1 MIICPR
7 CGTKNN
13 DNFNCCYNCGTPL
26 NKQSNTKKEGQEDEA
41 ATYEQEQ
48 EEIYDAPV
56 ENEPEEYSE
65 EPDEYDDSSEDE
77 DISSVYSSSAYRNQ
91 QTIISPSSK
100 KNGTS
105 PKTPKKKRNEVYLNR
120 AIALAVLLL
129 VIIIA
134 IWGTIKLLDHWFS
147 GPIKPTD
154 TPTPDVATHDPYE
167 LNAKVFSHYDTDIN
181 GDKFFKVTVQTNGDK
196 VFIMN
201 KEYPVENGEVSM
213 ILTQYDIY
221 RTYRPSYIQKGEK
234 FDAEIPVTV
243 RKEGYQDYT
252 YKFTLKDITTPM
264 VPFELISPTDF
275 NAIVYKTSTTI
286 SFQTQSGSRIYINGD
301 EFTDTNF
308 NSDSGIFSMDI
319 LTPPSEDPYRY
330 EVTIES
336 DEYLTRTFLYELT
349 RSSDHDPEQTKV
361 LELDNILWTAGA
373 DNTVKI
379 TGKFTGAQ
387 ADLQFYGV
395 NTQRVETL
403 SITFDEDGNGSFE
416 AVLKCTLF
424 GWAEI
429 LVECRTDLGI
439 HETIYVQNMSVALA
453 ATVDPDPKKTPMTIY
468 TTRCWGINSNYNEL
482 VKDETKYAGQRFVI
496 GLKLNSEDSAVIK
509 DITKVETGYALTV
522 NITPSKDY
530 ETLIWVELCTDTI
543 TKNVGDK
550 VKIFANRSLSYEGMP
565 RFLAVKV
572 I

>member
-26 NKQSNTKKEGQEDEA
+26 NKQSNSKDEGHEDEA
-41 ATYEQEQ
+41 SIYEPEQ

-56 ENEPEEYSE
+56 ENEPEEYTE
-65 EPDEYDDSSEDE
+65 EQDEYDDSSEKDE
-77 DISSVYSSSAYRNQ
+77 ISSVYSSSAYRNQ
-91 QTIISPSSK
+91 QTIVSPSSK
-100 KNGTS
+100 KSGTS
-105 PKTPKKKRNEVYLNR
+105 PKTPKKKRNEVYLSR
-120 AIALAVLLL
+120 AIALAVVLL
-129 VIIIA
+129 IIIIV

-147 GPIKPTD
+147 GPIKPSD
-154 TPTPDVATHDPYE
+154 TPSPDISTHDPYE
-167 LNAKVFSHYDTDIN
+167 LYADVFSYSDTDIN
-181 GDKFFKVTVQTNGDK
+181 GDKFFKVAVQTNGDK
-196 VFIMN
+196 VFVMN
-201 KEYPVENGEVSM
+201 KEYQVEKGEASM

-243 RKEGYQDYT
+243 RKEGLSDYT

-264 VPFELISPTDF
+264 VPFELINPTDL
-275 NAIVYKTSTTI
+275 NAIVYKTTTTI

-395 NTQRVETL
+395 NTQRVTTQ

-416 AVLKCTLF
+416 AVLECTLL
-424 GWAEI
+424 GWTEI
-429 LVECRTDLGI
+429 LVECKTDLGI
-439 HETIYVQNMSVALA
+439 HETIYVKNLSDSLGGI
-453 ATVDPDPKKTPMTIY
+453 KKI
-468 TTRCWGINSNYNEL
+468 TTTSWGINSNYNDL
-482 VKDETKYAGQRFVI
+482 AKDETKYAGQWFVI

-530 ETLIWVELCTDTI
+530 ETLIWVELCTDTF

-565 RFLAVKV
+565 RFLAIVY
-572 I
+572 

>member
-100 KNGTS
+100 KSGTS
-105 PKTPKKKRNEVYLNR
+105 PKTPKKKRNEVYLSR
-120 AIALAVLLL
+120 AIALAVVLLI
-129 VIIIA
+129 VIIV

-154 TPTPDVATHDPYE
+154 TPTPDASTHDPYE

-201 KEYPVENGEVSM
+201 KEYPVENGEASM

-264 VPFELISPTDF
+264 VPFELISPTEL
-275 NAIVYKTSTTI
+275 NAIIYKTNTTI

-416 AVLKCTLF
+416 AVLECTLL
-424 GWAEI
+424 GWTEI
-429 LVECRTDLGI
+429 LVECKTDLGI
-439 HETIYVQNMSVALA
+439 HETIYVKNLSDSLGGI
-453 ATVDPDPKKTPMTIY
+453 KKI
-468 TTRCWGINSNYNEL
+468 TTTSWGINTWYNEL
-482 VKDETKYAGQRFVI
+482 VKDETKLAGQWFVI

>member
-100 KNGTS
+100 KSGTS
-105 PKTPKKKRNEVYLNR
+105 PKKKRNEVYLSR
-120 AIALAVLLL
+120 AIALAVVLLI
-129 VIIIA
+129 VIIV

-201 KEYPVENGEVSM
+201 KEYPVENGEASM

-395 NTQRVETL
+395 NTQRVTTQ

-416 AVLKCTLF
+416 AVLECTLL
-424 GWAEI
+424 GWTEI
-429 LVECRTDLGI
+429 LVECKTDLGI
-439 HETIYVQNMSVALA
+439 HETIYVKNLSDSLGGI
-453 ATVDPDPKKTPMTIY
+453 KKI
-468 TTRCWGINSNYNEL
+468 TTTSWGINSNYNDL
-482 VKDETKYAGQRFVI
+482 AKDETKYAGQWFVI

-530 ETLIWVELCTDTI
+530 ETLIWVELCTDTF

-565 RFLAVKV
+565 RFLAIVY
-572 I
+572 

>member
-56 ENEPEEYSE
+56 ENEPEEYYE
-65 EPDEYDDSSEDE
+65 EPDVYDDSSEDE

-100 KNGTS
+100 KSGTS
-105 PKTPKKKRNEVYLNR
+105 PKTPKKKRNEVYLSR
-120 AIALAVLLL
+120 AIALAVVLLI
-129 VIIIA
+129 VIIV

-201 KEYPVENGEVSM
+201 KEYPVENGEASM

-395 NTQRVETL
+395 NTQRVTTQ

-416 AVLKCTLF
+416 AVLECTLL
-424 GWAEI
+424 GWTEI

-439 HETIYVQNMSVALA
+439 HETIYVKNLSDSLGGI
-453 ATVDPDPKKTPMTIY
+453 KKI
-468 TTRCWGINSNYNEL
+468 TTTSWGINSNYNDL
-482 VKDETKYAGQRFVI
+482 AKDETKYAGQWFVI

-522 NITPSKDY
+522 NITPSKNY
-530 ETLIWVELCTDTI
+530 ETLIWVELCTDTF

-565 RFLAVKV
+565 RFLAIVY
-572 I
+572 